1 MNGGGEWWQGG
12 QLKEIIL
19 DDRTCETIWFEDFR
33 MVLPLRSYVLA
44 DPMLYWLPPD
54 MLRVETL
61 VRFTTAPLM
70 NKTVED

>member
-1 MNGGGEWWQGG
+1 
-12 QLKEIIL
+12 
-19 DDRTCETIWFEDFR
+19 